1 MTVQDIRTDWRRLKK
16 DAGQRWRRLTD
27 EDLDQIQ
34 GDPNLLVSR
43 LQARYG
49 FPRQI
54 VLAELGHF
62 LSHAHEG
69 GAR

>member
-1 MTVQDIRTDWRRLKK
+1 MTIQDIRTDWRRLKH
-16 DAGQRWRRLTD
+16 DARLRWRRLTD
-27 EDLDQIQ
+27 DDLDQIQ

-54 VLAELGHF
+54 VLAELGDF
-62 LSHAHEG
+62 LSHEG
-69 GAR
+69 DAR